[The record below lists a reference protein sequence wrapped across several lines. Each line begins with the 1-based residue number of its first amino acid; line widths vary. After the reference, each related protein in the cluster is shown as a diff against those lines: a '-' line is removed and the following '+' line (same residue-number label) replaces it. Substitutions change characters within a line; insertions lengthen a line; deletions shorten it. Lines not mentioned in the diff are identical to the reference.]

1 MALKLVNFSTYPMTY
16 CFNPACENPQNPE
29 GVEFCLFCNSA
40 LWLRNRY
47 RALQVIEE
55 GNFGRTL
62 LAEDRDRLSDR
73 CVIKQLFK
81 WRKVQDSTQA
91 MAKVSRAFEQ
101 EAALLLKLGT
111 HPQIPTLLACFEQD
125 RRFYIVQ
132 EYIQGQNL
140 LEELLEQGIF
150 SEQKIRDLLN
160 DLLPVLKFI
169 HEHNVIHRDIKP
181 MNIIR
186 SHGDGKLVL
195 IDFGLA
201 KKLQPNALGKTG
213 SRYGTEGY
221 APIEQTRGKVYP
233 ASDLYS
239 LGITCIQFLAGAA
252 LEELYDAEQGIWIWR
267 EYLRNKG
274 TDVSDRLGQILD
286 KLIKDSL
293 KERYESAD
301 IVIKD
306 LQESLPRWRCVHT
319 FSGLGKIEQVT
330 FSPDGETLA
339 GSSDDKTLKVW
350 NLSSGELVQAVSG
363 ESQAVKF
370 AVISPDGKTLASGMG
385 DNKIQIWHIPSE
397 QLLHTLDA
405 GAGAVHQVA
414 FSPDGETLVS
424 GNSDGTVKLWHLGT
438 GKLLDTIRGHSGA
451 VFAVVL
457 SPDGKIVASGGA
469 DKTIK
474 LWHLSSGVLLHVL
487 TQHSGEVN
495 ALCISPDG
503 EMLVS
508 GSADCQI
515 LVWHPGSGKLM
526 DILWG
531 HQAPVRSV
539 AFSPDGDAIASGSDD
554 RTIKIWR
561 RAG

>member
-1 MALKLVNFSTYPMTY
+1 MTY

-29 GVEFCLFCNSA
+29 VVEFCLACNSA

-47 RALQVIEE
+47 RVIQVIEE

-62 LAEDRDRLSDR
+62 LGEDADRLRDR

-81 WRKVQDSTQA
+81 WRKVQDQAEA

-101 EAALLLKLGT
+101 EAALLLQLGT

-140 LEELLEQGIF
+140 LEELLEQGVF

-169 HEHNVIHRDIKP
+169 HAHNVIHRDIKP

-186 SHGDGKLVL
+186 RQSDGKLVL

-201 KKLQPNALGKTG
+201 KQLQPTACGKTG

-239 LGITCIQFLAGAA
+239 LGITCIQLLAGAA

-267 EYLRNKG
+267 EYLRNKA
-274 TDVSDRLGQILD
+274 TDVSDDLGQILD

-293 KERYESAD
+293 KERYQSAD

-306 LQESLPRWRCVHT
+306 LEEGVPKWRCVHT
-319 FSGLGKIEQVT
+319 FSGIGKIEQVT
-330 FSPDGETLA
+330 FSPDGETIA
-339 GSSDDKTLKVW
+339 SSSDDKTLKVW
-350 NLSSGELVQAVSG
+350 HLSSRQLVQSVRY

-370 AVISPDGKTLASGMG
+370 AVISADGKTLASGTG
-385 DNKIQIWHIPSE
+385 DSKISIWNTVTG

-424 GNSDGTVKLWHLGT
+424 GNFDSTVKLWHPGT

-451 VFAVVL
+451 VFAVAL
-457 SPDGKIVASGGA
+457 SPDGKILASGGA
-469 DKTIK
+469 DKKIRI
-474 LWHLSSGVLLHVL
+474 WHLGSGVLLHVL
-487 TQHSGEVN
+487 TQHSAAVN

-503 EMLVS
+503 EMLIS

-515 LVWHPGSGKLM
+515 VVWHPGSGKLM

-539 AFSPDGDAIASGSDD
+539 AFSPDGHAIASGSDD
-554 RTIKIWR
+554 RTIKLWR

>member
-1 MALKLVNFSTYPMTY
+1 MTY

-29 GVEFCLFCNSA
+29 GVEFCCACNSA

-47 RALQVIEE
+47 RALQILEE

-62 LAEDRDRLSDR
+62 LGEDRDRLSDR
-73 CVIKQLFK
+73 CIIKQLFK
-81 WRKVQDSTQA
+81 WRKVQDQAQA
-91 MAKVSRAFEQ
+91 MAKATRAFEQ
-101 EAALLLKLGT
+101 EASLLLQLGT

-125 RRFYIVQ
+125 KRLYIVQ
-132 EYIQGQNL
+132 EYIPGQNL
-140 LEELLEQGIF
+140 LEELLDRGIF

-160 DLLPVLKFI
+160 DLLPVLTFI
-169 HEHNVIHRDIKP
+169 HNSNIIHRDIKP

-186 SHGDGKLVL
+186 RQSDGKLVL

-201 KKLQPNALGKTG
+201 KQLQPSALGKTG

-239 LGITCIQFLAGAA
+239 LGITCIQLLAGAE
-252 LEELYDAEQGIWIWR
+252 LEKIYDAEQGNWIWR

-274 TDVSDRLGQILD
+274 FDVSDHLSQILD

-293 KERYESAD
+293 KERYQSAAV
-301 IVIKD
+301 VIKD
-306 LQESLPRWRCVHT
+306 LEEGVPRWRCVHT
-319 FSGLGKIEQVT
+319 FSGIGKIEQVT
-330 FSPDGETLA
+330 FSPDGLSIAST
-339 GSSDDKTLKVW
+339 SDDKSLKIW
-350 NLSSGELVQAVSG
+350 DLNSGQMIQSASS

-370 AVISPDGKTLASGMG
+370 AVINPDGQILASGIG
-385 DNKIQIWHIPSE
+385 DNKIQIWHLPTE
-397 QLLHTLDA
+397 KMLHTLDT
-405 GAGAVHQVA
+405 GASAVHQVA
-414 FSPDGETLVS
+414 FTPDGETLVS
-424 GNSDGTVKLWHLGT
+424 ANSDSTVKLWHPSS
-438 GKLLDTIRGHSGA
+438 GKLVDTIRGHAGA
-451 VFAVVL
+451 VLAVVA
-457 SPDGKIVASGGA
+457 SPDGKILASGGA
-469 DKTIK
+469 DKTTRI
-474 LWHLSSGVLLHVL
+474 WHLGSGVLLHVL
-487 TQHSGEVN
+487 TQHSAAVN

-508 GSADCQI
+508 GSSDCAI
-515 LVWHPGSGKLM
+515 ALWHLPSGKLM

-539 AFSPDGDAIASGSDD
+539 AFSPDGNTIASGSED

-561 RAG
+561 RSY

>member
-1 MALKLVNFSTYPMTY
+1 MTY

-29 GVEFCLFCNSA
+29 LVEFCLACNSP

-47 RALQVIEE
+47 LALQIIEE

-62 LAEDRDRLSDR
+62 LGEDRDRLSDR

-81 WRKVQDSTQA
+81 WRKVQDQAEA

-101 EAALLLKLGT
+101 EAALLLQLGT

-125 RRFYIVQ
+125 KRFYIVQ

-140 LEELLEQGIF
+140 LEELLDQGVF
-150 SEQKIRDLLN
+150 SEQKIRNLLN

-186 SHGDGKLVL
+186 RQSDGKLVL

-201 KKLQPNALGKTG
+201 KQLQSNAFGKTG

-239 LGITCIQFLAGAA
+239 LGMTCIQLLAGAA
-252 LEELYDAEQGIWIWR
+252 LEELYDAEQSIWIWR
-267 EYLRNKG
+267 EYLRNKA
-274 TDVSDRLGQILD
+274 TDVSDHLGQILD

-293 KERYESAD
+293 KERYQSAAV
-301 IVIKD
+301 VIKD
-306 LQESLPRWRCVHT
+306 MEEGVPRWRCVHT
-319 FSGLGKIEQVT
+319 FSELSKIEQVT
-330 FSPDGETLA
+330 FSPDGLSLA
-339 GSSDDKTLKVW
+339 SNSDDKTLKVW
-350 NLSSGELVQAVSG
+350 HLSSGKLVQSVSG

-370 AVISPDGKTLASGMG
+370 AVISPDGQTLASGIG
-385 DNKIQIWHIPSE
+385 DNKIQIWHLPTQ
-397 QLLHTLDA
+397 QLVHTLDA
-405 GAGAVHQVA
+405 GAIAVHQVA

-424 GNSDGTVKLWHLGT
+424 GNSDSTVKLWHPGT
-438 GKLLDTIRGHSGA
+438 GQLLDTIRGHSGA
-451 VFAVVL
+451 VFAVVT
-457 SPDGKIVASGGA
+457 SPNGKILASGGA

-474 LWHLSSGVLLHVL
+474 LWHLGSGVLLHTL
-487 TQHSGEVN
+487 TQHSAAVN

-515 LVWHPGSGKLM
+515 LVWHLASGKLM

-554 RTIKIWR
+554 RTIKLWR
-561 RAG
+561 REGLGVDRP